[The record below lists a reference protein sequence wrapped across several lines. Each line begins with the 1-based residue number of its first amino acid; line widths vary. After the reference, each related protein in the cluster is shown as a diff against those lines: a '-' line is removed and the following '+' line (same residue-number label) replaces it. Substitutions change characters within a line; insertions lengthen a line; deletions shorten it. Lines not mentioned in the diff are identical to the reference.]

1 MSAMH
6 EHGTPEVALRVEA
19 LESLLQEK
27 GLLDPAAVDAV
38 IRYYEQDIGPLRG
51 ARLVARA
58 WRDPAFKA
66 RLLAD
71 PPAACR
77 ELGMTLLENL
87 VVVENT
93 PETHNVVVCSL
104 CSCYPWSVLG
114 LPPSWYKSPAYRAR
128 VVREPRTVLAEIGL
142 KLPDEVKVR
151 VWDSSSEVRYL
162 ILPMRPAGTDHL
174 GEDELAA
181 LVTRDSMIGVATP
194 RAA

>member
-142 KLPDEVKVR
+142 KLPDEVRIR